1 MTTEALAP
9 TAAEP
14 AVRSGRCVQRCSEL
28 ALVGSIPNMDATDE
42 RCIKRLMQRFYEQPL
57 INNVHRGD
65 YVECMIALALE
76 PAWRLTKPW
85 TSWDLVHEKTGAR
98 IEVKQSAALAP
109 WAPER
114 PARGRFD
121 IRLRTGYYSEDGA
134 WTKTPQRKRHACLYV
149 FAWHPGEDADAD
161 HRRPDQ
167 WEFFVVAETCLP
179 PEQDSISLGP
189 LVQVVERCDLAE
201 RCGYDALETKV
212 DQVLT
217 KRRRLDK
224 FTQPGWAIE
233 VVGTWDE
240 ETQTIKPLTKADR
253 DRLRPKK

>member
-1 MTTEALAP
+1 
-9 TAAEP
+9 
-14 AVRSGRCVQRCSEL
+14 
-28 ALVGSIPNMDATDE
+28 MDATEE
-42 RCIKRLMQRFYEQPL
+42 RIIKRLMQRFYEQPL

-98 IEVKQSAALAP
+98 IEVKQSAAVAP
-109 WAPER
+109 WAQVR

-149 FAWHPGEDADAD
+149 FAWHPREDTNAD
-161 HRRPDQ
+161 HRRLDQ

-179 PEQDSISLGP
+179 PEQGSISLGP
-189 LVQVVERCDLAE
+189 LIELVERCDLAE
-201 RCGYDALETKV
+201 RCGYDALETKGGPGA
-212 DQVLT
+212 DETAAAGQVHPT
-217 KRRRLDK
+217 GVGDRGRRDLGRRDSDGQ
-224 FTQPGWAIE
+224 TADGGRPRSAAPEEVGPGA
-233 VVGTWDE
+233 
-240 ETQTIKPLTKADR
+240 
-253 DRLRPKK
+253 